1 MCMIMIVIVFHLI
14 PPLLMM
20 KNIFYNL
27 NFCFITIEL
36 KIKISINVLLLEKN
50 HTNL

>member
-1 MCMIMIVIVFHLI
+1 
-14 PPLLMM
+14 MM

-27 NFCFITIEL
+27 NFCFYNYRV
-36 KIKISINVLLLEKN
+36 KKYKISINVLLLEEN